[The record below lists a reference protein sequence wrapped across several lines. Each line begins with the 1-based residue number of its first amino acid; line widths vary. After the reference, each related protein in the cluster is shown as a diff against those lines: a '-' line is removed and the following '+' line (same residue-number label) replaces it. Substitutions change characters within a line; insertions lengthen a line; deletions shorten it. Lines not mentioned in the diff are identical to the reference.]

1 MKRILFFFFIRNDI
15 ALRSNFK
22 YRRKFYTFDLSRIA
36 ETGMRVENIFLLC
49 ILRVPNH
56 GNVRCSLEKTKFRIA
71 AEPRFLFIFPPC
83 LCSAVPAVA
92 GLKLA
97 LPCSLYTLYQAGLWY
112 VAPCGWNVEKKEDR
126 RNRRK
131 RNEKKKENNVL
142 FRYLLKFFFTFFFC
156 FLCDS
161 NELVF

>member
-1 MKRILFFFFIRNDI
+1 
-15 ALRSNFK
+15 
-22 YRRKFYTFDLSRIA
+22 
-36 ETGMRVENIFLLC
+36 MRVENIFLC